1 MPAAPQASAAAPGH
15 DPNALDRETM
25 VVAAVVLLG
34 AIMSILD
41 TTVINVA
48 IDRLAIDFNASLTTI
63 QWVVTGYTLALAA
76 VIPLTG
82 WAADRFGTKRIYLW
96 SLALFML
103 GSALC
108 AVAWSAGSLI
118 AFRVLQ
124 GVGGGMIMPAVMTI
138 LTQKAGPHRM
148 GRVMGILGVPM
159 LVAPILGP
167 ILGGWLVD
175 DVSWRWIFLINIPIG
190 IVAIVLAQIVLERDR
205 PQPAHKLDWLGM
217 ALLSPGLTLAIFGL
231 AESNGPDGFG
241 ATKAWL
247 PIVTGVAL
255 VAGFFW
261 HSWRSEAPLIDIRT
275 FTHTRAGAAAG
286 TFMLFAIAFFGAM
299 LLIPLYYQTV
309 RGASALEAGLLL
321 APQGLGAMIT
331 MPIAGKLTD
340 KYGPTRW
347 AACGIPLLVIGIA
360 PFAFVT
366 ATTSYVLLCGFSF
379 VLGLGM
385 GLSMM
390 PTMTAAMQAVPAAAI
405 ARTSTAMNIIR
416 QSGASIGTAILS
428 VLLASAIADKVFA
441 GTSPAGGGGFEALH
455 ALSPA
460 AQAKLAE
467 PLSEAFAQTFVWG
480 LALLALAFVP
490 ALIMALGKWEKPAA
504 PAGPPG
510 AAADQPAGEQ
520 PVPVLD

>member
-1 MPAAPQASAAAPGH
+1 LNTQPAAAAPS
-15 DPNALDRETM
+15 DPNALDRGTM
-25 VVAAVVLLG
+25 IVASVVLLG
-34 AIMSILD
+34 AVMSILD

-76 VIPLTG
+76 VIPVTG

-96 SLALFML
+96 SLVLFML

-108 AVAWSAGSLI
+108 AAAWSADSLI

-138 LTQKAGPHRM
+138 MTKKAGPLRM

-159 LVAPILGP
+159 LVAPLVGP

-175 DVSWRWIFLINIPIG
+175 DHSWRWIFLINIPIG
-190 IVAIVLAQIVLERDR
+190 IVAIVLAQIVLERDE
-205 PQPAHKLDWLGM
+205 PQPAHKMDWLGM
-217 ALLSPGLTLAIFGL
+217 ALLSPGLTALIFGL
-231 AESNGPDGFG
+231 AESSEGGFG
-241 ATKAWL
+241 AIKSWL
-247 PIVTGVAL
+247 PIVAGAAL
-255 VAGFFW
+255 IAGFFW
-261 HSWRSEAPLIDIRT
+261 HSWRSEAPLIDIKT

-286 TFMLFAIAFFGAM
+286 TFMLFAIAFFGSL
-299 LLIPLYYQTV
+299 LLIPLYYQSV

-321 APQGLGAMIT
+321 APQGIGAMIT
-331 MPIAGKLTD
+331 MPLAGRLTD
-340 KYGPTRW
+340 RYGPNRW

-366 ATTSYVLLCGFSF
+366 ATTSYVLLCGFGF
-379 VLGLGM
+379 ILGLGM

-390 PTMTAAMQAVPAAAI
+390 PTMTAAMQSVPPTAI

-428 VLLASAIADKVFA
+428 VLLATTIADKLPAGATPA
-441 GTSPAGGGGFEALH
+441 GTSGFGALH
-455 ALSPA
+455 DMSA
-460 AQAKLAE
+460 AQREKIAE
-467 PLSEAFAQTFVWG
+467 PLAEAFASTFVWG
-480 LALLALAFVP
+480 LALLALAFIP
-490 ALIMALGKWEKPAA
+490 ALAMALGKWKPVAT
-504 PAGPPG
+504 PSPEGHH
-510 AAADQPAGEQ
+510 
-520 PVPVLD
+520 VVLE

>member
-1 MPAAPQASAAAPGH
+1 MSTPQGTSNGAAAAAGH

-25 VVAAVVLLG
+25 VVASVVLLG

-63 QWVVTGYTLALAA
+63 QWVVTAYTLALAA
-76 VIPLTG
+76 VIPLSG

-103 GSALC
+103 GSILC
-108 AVAWSAGSLI
+108 AFAWSAGSLI

-124 GVGGGMIMPAVMTI
+124 GIGGGLIMPTVMTI
-138 LTQKAGPHRM
+138 MTKKAGPNRM

-175 DVSWRWIFLINIPIG
+175 DVSWRWIFLINVPIG
-190 IVAIVLAQIVLERDR
+190 IVAIILARIVLERDE
-205 PQPAHKLDWLGM
+205 PQRVHKLDWLGM
-217 ALLSPGLTLAIFGL
+217 VLLSPGLTLLIFGL
-231 AESNGPDGFG
+231 AESSDGGFG
-241 ATKAWL
+241 ATKSWL
-247 PIVTGVAL
+247 PIVAGVAL
-255 VAGFFW
+255 IAGFLR
-261 HSWRSEAPLIDIRT
+261 HSWRSKQPLIDIKT
-275 FTHTRAGAAAG
+275 FTHTRAGASAV
-286 TFMLFAIAFFGAM
+286 TFMLFAIAFFGSL

-309 RGASALEAGLLL
+309 RGASALTAGLLL
-321 APQGLGAMIT
+321 APQGFGAMIT
-331 MPIAGKLTD
+331 MPIAGRLTD
-340 KYGPTRW
+340 RYGPNKW
-347 AACGIPLLVIGIA
+347 PACGIPLLVIGIS

-366 ATTSYVLLCGFSF
+366 ATTSYLLLCSFSF

-428 VLLASAIADKVFA
+428 VLLATAIGDRLLAA
-441 GTSPAGGGGFEALH
+441 GLLQKSGASGFEALH
-455 ALSPA
+455 ALPPA
-460 AQAKLAE
+460 AQARAAE
-467 PLSEAFAQTFVWG
+467 PLAEAFAHTFVWG
-480 LALLALAFVP
+480 LALLALAFIP
-490 ALIMALGKWEKPAA
+490 ALAMALGKWKTPAVAAPAAEKPAVA
-504 PAGPPG
+504 L
-510 AAADQPAGEQ
+510 E
-520 PVPVLD
+520 

>member
-1 MPAAPQASAAAPGH
+1 LASVTPQPAAAAPP
-15 DPNALDRETM
+15 DALDRQTWI
-25 VVAAVVLLG
+25 VAAVVLLG

-96 SLALFML
+96 SLALFMA
-103 GSALC
+103 GSILSGL
-108 AVAWSAGSLI
+108 AWSAGSLI

-138 LTQKAGPHRM
+138 MTQKAGPQRM
-148 GRVMGILGVPM
+148 GRVMGVLGVPM

-175 DVSWRWIFLINIPIG
+175 DVSWRWIFFINVPIG
-190 IVAIVLAQIVLERDR
+190 IVAIVLAMIVLERDK
-205 PQPAHKLDWLGM
+205 PQPAHRLDWLGM
-217 ALLSPGLTLAIFGL
+217 ALLSPGLTALIFGL

-241 ATKAWL
+241 ALKCWL
-247 PIVTGVAL
+247 PAL
-255 VAGFFW
+255 AGAVLIAAFLW

-275 FTHTRAGAAAG
+275 FTHSRAGASAVM
-286 TFMLFAIAFFGAM
+286 FMLFSIAFFGS
-299 LLIPLYYQTV
+299 LLLVPLYYQSV
-309 RGASALEAGLLL
+309 RGASALESGLLL

-331 MPIAGKLTD
+331 MPLAGRLTD
-340 KYGPTRW
+340 RYGPTKW
-347 AACGIPLLVIGIA
+347 PAFGIPLLVIGLA

-366 ATTSYVLLCGFSF
+366 ADTSYLLLCSFSF

-385 GLSMM
+385 GFSMM

-428 VLLASAIADKVFA
+428 VILSTQITDRVTGSSPEGAS
-441 GTSPAGGGGFEALH
+441 GFEALH
-455 ALSPA
+455 GLSA
-460 AQAKLAE
+460 AQQAQIAPPLA
-467 PLSEAFAQTFVWG
+467 EAFASTFVWA
-480 LALLALAFVP
+480 LVLLALAFIP
-490 ALIMALGKWEKPAA
+490 ALAMAIRARNDAPPAA
-504 PAGPPG
+504 A
-510 AAADQPAGEQ
+510 QPQVALE
-520 PVPVLD
+520 